1 MMKEMQEY
9 TAEVF
14 RRSEKRIKERRR
26 VRNRVLSLCIPLCL
40 TVALCSVMLLPT
52 LQPIGPDGALDQV
65 PADQPSQETAP
76 ENAVGGTGSFVSVI
90 IKGFSVGSDGT
101 QAITDPDQV
110 TSVHRVVLNLYKEA
124 PTGTPE
130 DSPDEDPMIPPG
142 DAFED
147 YQNGSSADC
156 PEYTIIFT
164 SSDGANATYILKGYK
179 LCDVNNA
186 VDIQLSDMQLKELKT
201 VCGLTE

>member
-1 MMKEMQEY
+1 MREIQEY

-52 LQPIGPDGALDQV
+52 LQPIGPDGAQE
-65 PADQPSQETAP
+65 PPTADQPSQETAP

-90 IKGFSVGSDGT
+90 IKGSSVGSDGT

-110 TSVHRVVLNLYKEA
+110 TSIHRVVLNLYKET
-124 PTGTPE
+124 PTGTPD
-130 DSPDEDPMIPPG
+130 DSLDEDPMIPPG
-142 DAFED
+142 DTFED
-147 YQNGSSADC
+147 YQNGASAGS

-164 SSDGANATYILKGYK
+164 SSDGANATYILKGYE
-179 LCDVNNA
+179 LYDVNNA
-186 VDIQLSDMQLKELKT
+186 VGIHLSDMQLQELKT